1 LKYYFLSFLN
11 TIRYQ
16 FEFYQLKISNFKI
29 RWWCGPFALGSYFL
43 PLWHESPKTE
53 SLEPF
58 ELLSPPLVINKW
70 VKIIPKMKSFCFE
83 LSQKDGEMRGVMA
96 KDELRS
102 GRLCLRRRL
111 QFPFN
116 TPMTW
121 FEIDLKN
128 TLVIA
133 YARDM
138 FKGIQMS
145 YVCNLAKE
153 IARIK
158 NIELMPKFVK
168 SLFIK
173 RLGKDIG

>member
-1 LKYYFLSFLN
+1 MSVGV
-11 TIRYQ
+11 
-16 FEFYQLKISNFKI
+16 E
-29 RWWCGPFALGSYFL
+29 A
-43 PLWHESPKTE
+43 
-53 SLEPF
+53 
-58 ELLSPPLVINKW
+58 
-70 VKIIPKMKSFCFE
+70 FC
-83 LSQKDGEMRGVMA
+83 
-96 KDELRS
+96 
-102 GRLCLRRRL
+102 LCRRL

-133 YARDM
+133 YERDM
-138 FKGIQMS
+138 IKGIQMS
-145 YVCNLAKE
+145 YVSKLAKE